1 MKSGI
6 IHSSNLILKEK
17 AVLYKTDPLEKR
29 GVLFEPIQTERDL
42 TLYRTAEGYLVI
54 ACDSSGSIGEKETD
68 RLRVAP
74 SVSGRFALRVCLN
87 EILSV
92 GALPLCVVSA
102 VCNEWEPTGTAIFK
116 GIKLELDRF
125 GFGDLPINGSTE
137 ENFPTAMT
145 AFGITVI
152 GWAKTLHFRKTR
164 SGDTLYLFGSPRV
177 GQAVLENENTLLDP
191 AAIQRLFQT
200 CPIGDLLPCGSRG
213 IRHEIAVLMKETG
226 LWIRLERPLTIDI
239 DRSAGPSTC
248 AIFTSGDKVA
258 PLTLPSVSIIGTV
271 E

>member
-1 MKSGI
+1 M
-6 IHSSNLILKEK
+6 E
-17 AVLYKTDPLEKR
+17 KTDCFAQQRAFFE
-29 GVLFEPIQTERDL
+29 LFLTERDL

-68 RLRVAP
+68 RLRVPPAI
-74 SVSGRFALRVCLN
+74 SGRFALRVCIN

-102 VCNEWEPTGTAIFK
+102 VCNEWEPTGAAIYR
-116 GIKLELDRF
+116 GIRRELDRY

-137 ENFPTAMT
+137 ENFPTVMT

-213 IRHEIAVLMKETG
+213 IPHELAVLAKETG
-226 LWIRLERPLTIDI
+226 LEVRLEQPLGINSD
-239 DRSAGPSTC
+239 DSAGPSTC
-248 AIFTSGDKVA
+248 AIFTSSDTTA
-258 PLTLPSVSIIGTV
+258 PLILPYVRKIGTV

>member
-1 MKSGI
+1 
-6 IHSSNLILKEK
+6 
-17 AVLYKTDPLEKR
+17 
-29 GVLFEPIQTERDL
+29 
-42 TLYRTAEGYLVI
+42 VI

-116 GIKLELDRF
+116 GIKLELDRY

-191 AAIQRLFQT
+191 AAIQRLFLT

-213 IRHEIAVLMKETG
+213 IRHELSVLAKETG
-226 LWIRLERPLTIDI
+226 FRIHLKQPLDI
-239 DRSAGPSTC
+239 DVDGSAGPSTC
-248 AIFTSGDKVA
+248 ALFTSRNTTA
-258 PLTLPSVSIIGTV
+258 PLTRPYITKIGTV
-271 E
+271 G

>member
-1 MKSGI
+1 
-6 IHSSNLILKEK
+6 
-17 AVLYKTDPLEKR
+17 
-29 GVLFEPIQTERDL
+29 VLFEPIQTERDL

-68 RLRVAP
+68 RLRIDP
-74 SVSGRFALRVCLN
+74 SVSGQFALRVCIN
-87 EILSV
+87 EILSI

-102 VCNEWEPTGTAIFK
+102 VCNEWEPTGAAIYR
-116 GIKLELDRF
+116 GIRRELDRY

-152 GWAKTLHFRKTR
+152 GWAKTLHFRETR
-164 SGDTLYLFGSPRV
+164 SGDKLYLFGRPRV
-177 GQAVLENENTLLDP
+177 GQAVLENESSLLDP
-191 AAIQRLFQT
+191 AVIQRLFQT
-200 CPIGDLLPCGSRG
+200 YSIGDLFPCGSRG
-213 IRHEIAVLMKETG
+213 IRHEIAVLTKETG
-226 LWIRLERPLTIDI
+226 LEVHLEQPIGIDL
-239 DRSAGPSTC
+239 DGSAGPSTC
-248 AIFTSGDKVA
+248 AIFTSGDKSA